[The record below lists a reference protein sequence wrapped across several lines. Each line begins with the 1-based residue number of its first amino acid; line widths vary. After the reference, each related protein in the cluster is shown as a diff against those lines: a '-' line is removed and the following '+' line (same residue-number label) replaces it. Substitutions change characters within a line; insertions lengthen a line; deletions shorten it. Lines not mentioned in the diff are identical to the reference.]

1 MRGNGVEYKLAN
13 RLKYLG
19 LLSSFFFQGEDLLF
33 QIFTSN
39 ILQRKCGEEAPFLEF
54 IQRVCSECVG
64 PDGCPR
70 KLKPGCGGFGIRN
83 FLTLFLSIEITKAMT
98 EAASAKE
105 LGDQVRHEFFQNQ
118 VNIFTNQLNESNP
131 ILNDISDAMTREGI
145 AREKI
150 DLFMETW
157 AHSFRKP
164 ALNTYIRLPR

>member
-1 MRGNGVEYKLAN
+1 M
-13 RLKYLG
+13 
-19 LLSSFFFQGEDLLF
+19 LF

-39 ILQRKCGEEAPFLEF
+39 ILQRKCGEEAPFFEF

-131 ILNDISDAMTREGI
+131 ILIDISDAMTREGI

-150 DLFMETW
+150 DLFMERGNKKEAQEWKLAMEKESQTK
-157 AHSFRKP
+157 ADANEK
-164 ALNTYIRLPR
+164 LMKCNLKYQRLMKNLREYEL